1 MSQRLTCMLCGS
13 DQVVSQSRTS
23 PCRSFNPEAGSR
35 PVKLLTCQ
43 ACGYMRNGD
52 VVSERIAID
61 MQSHFNSQPN
71 RPQPRESQWPS
82 RAALVARRLERL
94 CPGKGRV
101 LDIGCNTGV
110 NLKALSPQWDKHGVE
125 LARPLGTIASTY
137 VPATVFDCPIEA
149 LPGEA
154 CAFDLITA
162 HAVIEHVF
170 DPARFIAICAERLKP
185 GGVLAI
191 MTGDRDSAL
200 ARNMAAQWPLLI
212 SPDHVSFFSA
222 GSLRQALE
230 ARGFEVLREEWRH
243 MYFEHGP
250 GTKLQRIGVKLQ
262 EVLGDVRRPRYD
274 AYYVYARRGNAHGH

>member
-1 MSQRLTCMLCGS
+1 MSQRQTCMLCGA
-13 DQVVSQSRTS
+13 DQVASQLLSIPR
-23 PCRSFNPEAGSR
+23 RSFNREAGSR
-35 PVKLLTCQ
+35 PVNLLTCR
-43 ACGYMRNGD
+43 ACGYMRNSD

-61 MQSHFNSQPN
+61 MQSHFDSQPN
-71 RPQPRESQWPS
+71 RPKARESQWPS
-82 RAALVARRLERL
+82 RAALVARQLERL

-125 LARPLGTIASTY
+125 LAKPLAKIARTS

-149 LPGEA
+149 LPEQAGS
-154 CAFDLITA
+154 FDLITA

-170 DPARFIAICAERLKP
+170 DPARFIAICAERLSP

-191 MTGDRDSAL
+191 MTGDRDSTL
-200 ARNMAAQWPLLI
+200 ARNMAEQWPLLI

-222 GSLRQALE
+222 GSLRQALK
-230 ARGFEVLREEWRH
+230 AQGFEVLREEWRH

-262 EVLGDVRRPRYD
+262 EILGAVHRPRYD
-274 AYYVYARRGNAHGH
+274 AYYVYARRGNSHGA

>member
-13 DQVVSQSRTS
+13 DAVESQSLSIPR
-23 PCRSFNPEAGSR
+23 RSFSQESGSR
-35 PVKLLTCQ
+35 PVNLLTCRT
-43 ACGYMRNGD
+43 CGYMRNAD
-52 VVSERIAID
+52 VVSERIAIE

-71 RPQPRESQWPS
+71 RPQLRESQWPS
-82 RAALVARRLERL
+82 RAALVARQLERL
-94 CPGKGRV
+94 CHDKGRV

-125 LARPLGTIASTY
+125 LAKPLGKIASDH
-137 VPATVFDCPIEA
+137 VPANIFDCPIEA
-149 LPGEA
+149 LPEQAGS
-154 CAFDLITA
+154 FDLITA

-191 MTGDRDSAL
+191 MTGDRDSTL
-200 ARNMAAQWPLLI
+200 ARSMAAQWPLLI

-222 GSLRQALE
+222 ESLRQALK
-230 ARGFEVLREEWRH
+230 ANGFQVLREEWRH

-250 GTKLQRIGVKLQ
+250 GTKLQRIVVKLK
-262 EVLGDVRRPRYD
+262 EVLGAVRQPKYD
-274 AYYVYARRGNAHGH
+274 AYYVYARRSNEHGR